1 MTTKSAVA
9 LCSETRPPI
18 VSTQPKFRHLINKLV
33 AKTDG
38 VIIAHSRNIS
48 APSEAQR
55 TQPRLSPVSLAWSV
69 SQRASR
75 DINVQAAIEVGRS
88 RYWRR
93 LWSSDDFVGQSL
105 ANCVEIIHA
114 DIVGTWNLPDKD
126 KYLSSTAFKA
136 EISYL
141 VQDLTGSPI
150 NTSSRHRLDGT
161 PGTGAAWLNGRYE
174 NSNENICLVMGY
186 IVDLTVILCGVFGP
200 HGSVSASGAQ
210 SVINNFANSSLKTS
224 IHNDIS
230 SFIRT
235 VPQFQYYDNDVVM
248 AKIIDLISRNCDP
261 PPSNATYK

>member
-1 MTTKSAVA
+1 MSLHRPKHKGHNHDRL
-9 LCSETRPPI
+9 LCHLHVPI
-18 VSTQPKFRHLINKLV
+18 LYDR
-33 AKTDG
+33 
-38 VIIAHSRNIS
+38 
-48 APSEAQR
+48 
-55 TQPRLSPVSLAWSV
+55 
-69 SQRASR
+69 
-75 DINVQAAIEVGRS
+75 VGRS

-93 LWSSDDFVGQSL
+93 LWSSDDFVGQPL

-114 DIVGTWNLPDKD
+114 DIVGSWNFPDKD
-126 KYLSSTAFKA
+126 KYVSSTEFKA

-150 NTSSRHRLDGT
+150 STPSRYRLNGT

-186 IVDLTVILCGVFGP
+186 IVDLTIILCGVFGNVSP
-200 HGSVSASGAQ
+200 SVAQ
-210 SVINNFANSSLKTS
+210 SVIDNFANSTHKTS
-224 IHNDIS
+224 IHSDIS

-261 PPSNATYK
+261 PPGNGTK